1 MNDQE
6 KIEQIKGVRKW
17 NPKED
22 SVVVEM
28 VYDIISPYHKIHFHI
43 PKVEITRMQR
53 NFTEKLG
60 RQVALTAVKNAIYSA
75 KKLLD
80 IPVRRGLAK
89 KVLINGEVREWKRG
103 EFKSDEAPI
112 TFKQPST
119 PTLNP
124 SVVNDD
130 SEIVNLAEK
139 LIRKIY
145 RIQSKKTQLDF
156 CKLKTD
162 NNNLKKELS
171 ELKEKYKEANEDLKN
186 ASFRLTQLKIQY
198 DELQRKYSRTT
209 DLVVAAE
216 RIAHVINNKK
226 TESNSIL

>member
-17 NPKED
+17 TPKED
-22 SVVVEM
+22 SAVVEL

-43 PKVEITRMQR
+43 PKVEIIRMQR

-60 RQVALTAVKNAIYSA
+60 RQVALAAVKNAIYSA

-103 EFKSDEAPI
+103 EFRSDETPI
-112 TFKQPST
+112 TSKQPSIV
-119 PTLNP
+119 NP
-124 SVVNDD
+124 SVVDD
-130 SEIVNLAEK
+130 GSEIVKLAEK

-162 NNNLKKELS
+162 NNKLKKEIS
-171 ELKEKYKEANEDLKN
+171 ELKEKQKEANEDLRN
-186 ASFRLTQLKIQY
+186 ASFRLTQLKLQY